1 MNNLNITQNSND
13 LNESENT
20 QEKLYSNEVSMDDL
34 LTYSED
40 ISQNVNKYSDIDILK
55 NKKIPIIQSFNSEV
69 TMSFLNNQNDA
80 NNSNREYHPK
90 TDFKRNDFNKE
101 DKKKIIKNSSD
112 CKLLS
117 LSKSDIFNY
126 KDKNKDISA
135 INESMNNLL
144 SEFDIKEITL
154 NKRRSDNFNIMKKK
168 NYNIIEDK
176 NNDDWMTIK
185 SENLSNKKN
194 KENFIYNNQ
203 ILII

>member
-40 ISQNVNKYSDIDILK
+40 ISQNVNKNSEIDMLK

-69 TMSFLNNQNDA
+69 TMSFLNNQNDI
-80 NNSNREYHPK
+80 NYSSKEIHSK
-90 TDFKRNDFNKE
+90 TDFKNNDFNIGERKN
-101 DKKKIIKNSSD
+101 IIKNCSD

-126 KDKNKDISA
+126 RDNDKDISG

-144 SEFDIKEITL
+144 SEFDIKDISL
-154 NKRRSDNFNIMKKK
+154 SKRRSDNFM
-168 NYNIIEDK
+168 EK
-176 NNDDWMTIK
+176 NN
-185 SENLSNKKN
+185 
-194 KENFIYNNQ
+194 
-203 ILII
+203 

>member
-40 ISQNVNKYSDIDILK
+40 ISQNVNKNSEIDMLK

-69 TMSFLNNQNDA
+69 TMSFLNNQNDI
-80 NNSNREYHPK
+80 NYSSKEIHSK
-90 TDFKRNDFNKE
+90 TDFKSNDFNIGERKN
-101 DKKKIIKNSSD
+101 IIKNCSD

-126 KDKNKDISA
+126 RDNDKDISG

-144 SEFDIKEITL
+144 SEFDI
-154 NKRRSDNFNIMKKK
+154 
-168 NYNIIEDK
+168 
-176 NNDDWMTIK
+176 
-185 SENLSNKKN
+185 LSS
-194 KENFIYNNQ
+194 FSS
-203 ILII
+203 